1 MAGIIKSIAFAVITA
16 FIMIRLE
23 NVFII
28 KKMSMV
34 YGVLKM
40 HVEPESVMMAGVM
53 AGVMAVFI
61 AIQCRIRMS
70 TISLDRE
77 LKEN

>member
-1 MAGIIKSIAFAVITA
+1 
-16 FIMIRLE
+16 
-23 NVFII
+23 
-28 KKMSMV
+28 
-34 YGVLKM
+34 M

-61 AIQCRIRMS
+61 AVQCRIRMS